1 LGTNPIRVGVV
12 DDHPATRAGL
22 SLAASQDARFFE
34 PAIVV
39 VRACDSV
46 DALLAGGAETLDVVV
61 LDMSL
66 ADGSNPRDN
75 VAKLVAAG
83 APVLVYTQSD
93 NADHLRQAIRAGAVA
108 IARKTDELRD
118 TLALLR
124 KVAAG
129 EQVECQDFASA
140 MDADTAF
147 VMARLSAR
155 ERETLKWY
163 AAGLSGDQVARRMN
177 IRPSTVSTNLKRI
190 REKYATTG
198 RPAYTK
204 VALYQ
209 RAIEDGIIEAEQ
221 TQDTGS

>member
-1 LGTNPIRVGVV
+1 M
-12 DDHPATRAGL
+12 
-22 SLAASQDARFFE
+22 AASQDARFFD

-46 DALLAGGAETLDVVV
+46 DALLAGGTDTLDVAV

-66 ADGSNPRDN
+66 ADGSNPCDN
-75 VAKLVAAG
+75 VRKLVAAKV
-83 APVLVYTQSD
+83 PVLVYTQSD
-93 NADHLRQAIRAGAVA
+93 NADHLRQAIKAGAHA

-124 KVAAG
+124 KVASG
-129 EQVECQDFASA
+129 ERIDDHDVAAAIDG
-140 MDADTAF
+140 DTVF
-147 VMARLSAR
+147 VMARLSLR

-177 IRPSTVSTNLKRI
+177 VRPSTVSTNLKRI
-190 REKYATTG
+190 REKYAATG

-209 RAIEDGIIEAEQ
+209 RAIEDGIIEAER
-221 TQDTGS
+221 TPGTGT